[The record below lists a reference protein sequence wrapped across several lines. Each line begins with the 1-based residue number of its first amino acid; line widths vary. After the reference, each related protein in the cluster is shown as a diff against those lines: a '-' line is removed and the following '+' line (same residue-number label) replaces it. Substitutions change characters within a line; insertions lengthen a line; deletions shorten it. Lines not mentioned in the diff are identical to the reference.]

1 MSHPSTISCSRCGKI
16 FTYVPL
22 FMGGKEILRARVLCE
37 DCAADAESEFTR
49 AKLEQERQER
59 LQRWH

>member
-1 MSHPSTISCSRCGKI
+1 
-16 FTYVPL
+16 
-22 FMGGKEILRARVLCE
+22 MGGKEILRARVLCE